1 MKSVLLSLG
10 PFLASKS
17 SEWMAQE
24 SMLRK
29 KSAFLVKI
37 MRNFTFKMLLG
48 VLPKTTTRGCCPS
61 FLNQTGGLNACI
73 STYSSPTMNQS
84 HFYPMLF
91 MRELTQ
97 NQRIYSLRS

>member
-1 MKSVLLSLG
+1 MKTVLLFLG

-17 SEWMAQE
+17 SGRIAQE

-37 MRNFTFKMLLG
+37 MRNFNFKMLLG

-61 FLNQTGGLNACI
+61 LLNKTGGPNEVEA
-73 STYSSPTMNQS
+73 
-84 HFYPMLF
+84 HEV
-91 MRELTQ
+91 MRV
-97 NQRIYSLRS
+97 NI